1 MMLAV
6 RGISYHLGDHASC
19 TNLTGMVIPDGVTE
33 IGPGAFR
40 NCTGLTSVA
49 IPTGVEQLSLGVFSG
64 YTALTNVT
72 MAKKSKYDKTVFDN
86 CPNLKDIVRV

>member
-1 MMLAV
+1 M
-6 RGISYHLGDHASC
+6 
-19 TNLTGMVIPDGVTE
+19 
-33 IGPGAFR
+33 
-40 NCTGLTSVA
+40 A

>member
-1 MMLAV
+1 MASRKSV
-6 RGISYHLGDHASC
+6 RGG
-19 TNLTGMVIPDGVTE
+19 G
-33 IGPGAFR
+33 R